1 MDPTTLDLPHRIG
14 RRARRRASRLERAQ
28 RSAREGDDF
37 LLALAVD
44 DMAERLGMVKREFG
58 DACALL
64 AGSPRLAAMLD
75 GASNVARV
83 VRAEAQDER
92 SADRL
97 ELGEGTFDLVC
108 APFGLHHA
116 VDLPGAL
123 IQVRRALRP
132 DGLLLATLPGPGT
145 LRELR
150 ESLLAAEAEVTGG
163 AAQRVDAFAE
173 VRDAGALLQ
182 RAGLALPVT
191 DTDSITVRYATL
203 FDLVRDLRRMGVTF
217 AEPSPASRALFERAA
232 QIYAERFADPDGRVR
247 ATFELVSLSGWAPHA
262 SQQKPLRPGSA
273 KARLADALKVDE
285 GVLKR

>member
-1 MDPTTLDLPHRIG
+1 MDLAERIAHRAG
-14 RRARRRASRLERAQ
+14 RRRQRADRAART
-28 RSAREGDDF
+28 AREGDDF

-44 DMAERLGMVKREFG
+44 DTMERLSLVKRDFADG
-58 DACALL
+58 CALL
-64 AGSPRLAAMLD
+64 AGASRLADRMEA
-75 GASNVARV
+75 APNVASVTRV
-83 VRAEAQDER
+83 EAR
-92 SADRL
+92 GAVSADA
-97 ELGEGTFDLVC
+97 LGLDEGAFDLVC

-150 ESLLAAEAEVTGG
+150 ESLLAAEIEVAGG

-191 DTDSITVRYATL
+191 DTDSVTVRYGGL
-203 FDLVRDLRRMGVTF
+203 VDLVRDLRRMGVTF
-217 AEPSPASRALFERAA
+217 AEPVSASRATFERAA
-232 QIYAERFADPDGRVR
+232 AIYGERFADADGRIR
-247 ATFELVSLSGWAPHA
+247 ATFEIVSLSGWVPHE
-262 SQQKPLRPGSA
+262 SQQKPLKPGSA
-273 KARLADALKVDE
+273 KASLAEALRVRDD
-285 GVLKR
+285 

>member
-1 MDPTTLDLPHRIG
+1 MDLAERIAP
-14 RRARRRASRLERAQ
+14 RARRREQRVA
-28 RSAREGDDF
+28 RSARIAGQGDDF

-44 DMAERLGMVKREFG
+44 DMMERLSLVKRDFG
-58 DACALL
+58 RACALL
-64 AGSPRLAAMLD
+64 AGAPRLAAALEA
-75 GASNVARV
+75 ASNVGEV
-83 VRAEAQDER
+83 VRVEAGGAV
-92 SADRL
+92 SADMPG
-97 ELGEGTFDLVC
+97 LGEGTFDLVC

-150 ESLLAAEAEVTGG
+150 ESLLAAESEIAGG

-191 DTDSITVRYATL
+191 DTDSVIVRYAAMP
-203 FDLVRDLRRMGVTF
+203 DLVRDLRRMGATF
-217 AEPSPASRALFERAA
+217 AEPVPASRALLARAA
-232 QIYAERFADPDGRVR
+232 AIYAERFADDDGRIR
-247 ATFELVSLSGWAPHA
+247 ATFEIVSMSGWAPHE
-262 SQQKPLRPGSA
+262 SQQKPLTPGSA
-273 KARLADALKVDE
+273 KASLADALRVKD
-285 GVLKR
+285 

>member
-1 MDPTTLDLPHRIG
+1 MALEDRIAL
-14 RRARRRASRLERAQ
+14 RTRARQQRLDRSRRI
-28 RSAREGDDF
+28 AREGDDF

-44 DMAERLGMVKREFG
+44 DMAERLSLVTREFH
-58 DACALL
+58 DACALF
-64 AGSPRLAAMLD
+64 AGAPRLAEVLEA
-75 GASNVARV
+75 APNVARV
-83 VRAEAQDER
+83 ERMEAEDER
-92 SADRL
+92 SADAL
-97 ELGEGTFDLVC
+97 GLGEGTFDLVC

-150 ESLLAAEAEVTGG
+150 ESLLAAEAEIAGG

-191 DTDSITVRYATL
+191 DTDSVTVRYGAMPA
-203 FDLVRDLRRMGVTF
+203 LVQDLRRMGVTF
-217 AEPSPASRALFERAA
+217 AHPVPATRALFARAGE
-232 QIYAERFADPDGRVR
+232 IYAERFADRDGRLR
-247 ATFELVSLSGWAPHA
+247 ATFEIVSMSGWAPHE
-262 SQQKPLRPGSA
+262 SQQKPLAPGSA
-273 KARLADALKVDE
+273 KASLAAALRVE
-285 GVLKR
+285 E